1 MIDSHCHLDHQPLSE
16 NLDEVLNKSKNIGIE
31 KLLTISTTNKSLDN
45 IIKLVNYDPIIY
57 GTFGIHPHEAD
68 KDFLS
73 VDEII
78 KKASSDKKIIGI
90 GESGLD
96 FYYNNSK
103 KKTQID
109 SFKNHIE
116 ASIKL
121 NIPLIVH
128 SRNAEIETFD
138 LLNEFKNSNL
148 KILMHC
154 FTGSTNFA
162 KKLFSLNTFFSASGI
177 ITFKNSNDLQETFK
191 LIPNDKLLIE
201 TDSPFLAPIPMRGKK
216 NEPSFLKYTLEKLAD
231 LKNLDKEDLDSIT
244 TNNFNKLF
252 FNAN

>member
-16 NLDEVLNKSKNIGIE
+16 NLDEVLNRSKNIGIE

-57 GTFGIHPHEAD
+57 GTLGIHPHEAD

-73 VDEII
+73 VGEII

-128 SRNAEIETFD
+128 SRNAEVETFD
-138 LLNEFKNSNL
+138 LLSEFKNSNL

-162 KKLFSLNTFFSASGI
+162 KRLFSLNTFFSASGI